1 MKKLLLLAMMAIVA
15 AGPVEAQGFFK
26 KMGQSMKESW
36 NKAKESNPWPGTS
49 SSSSSSS
56 YSSSSSST
64 RQSKTNVKFGSVNTS
79 ESAGRWIFVVD
90 YSNNNQLQFIK
101 DERGNRL
108 FYNDSKE
115 NSPQTVF
122 CSALRYPKSIKLPSN
137 FTENRSPLSYRY
149 YDAYWTNGTNEKIY
163 YQKWGDERVKEDNVF
178 YTNDQ
183 INEPPS
189 QNVIFRHKE
198 DGDWIVWEFV
208 EDLTVFSP
216 GSGDEWDNFNKQAQV
231 FVSNS
236 QQKVMEQNT
245 QKVNEKKQKITE
257 RERKDKEV
265 KTSDYVN
272 ILDIPNYPVKE
283 RRVINA
289 DVKDQEPHVEVLF
302 ENGDSLYIYRQPGY
316 PGYTFG
322 GIVWSG
328 RIHLLNG
335 DLIEAYPNDMK
346 MRITYTNGK
355 KYYGDVKGAIIA
367 IDGSYFKGMTT
378 VEALEKALK
387 INDQTGK
394 QNGFTPEGGEWTLA
408 DSKTKHEE
416 SRNERII
423 RENEAEAKKKAEQK
437 QQEKQALYTKYG
449 QKYVDALLNNG
460 EVLVGCPFAL
470 LKERCNV
477 KLYRTDGQDQLYHL
491 YTWKQDPYSNVI
503 GQKTYVWTH
512 SLWVH
517 NGRVTSITNHNN

>member
-1 MKKLLLLAMMAIVA
+1 MKKLLLLVALATMA

-26 KMGQSMKESW
+26 KLGQSMKESW

-56 YSSSSSST
+56 YSRSSSST

-79 ESAGRWIFVVD
+79 ESAGRWISVVD
-90 YSNNNQLQFIK
+90 YSNNNHLKFIK
-101 DERGNRL
+101 NKYGDQM
-108 FYNDSKE
+108 FYNDRE
-115 NSPQTVF
+115 EDQPQTVF
-122 CSALRYPKSIKLPSN
+122 CSALRYPKSIKLPS
-137 FTENRSPLSYRY
+137 TKESYVSYRY
-149 YDAYWTNGTNEKIY
+149 YDAYWTNGRNEDIY
-163 YQKWGDERVKEDNVF
+163 YQKWGDEMVKEDNVF
-178 YTNDQ
+178 HTYDY
-183 INEPPS
+183 INEP
-189 QNVIFRHKE
+189 NGTVIFRHKE

-208 EDLTVFSP
+208 EDFTVFSP

-257 RERKDKEV
+257 QERKDKEV
-265 KTSDYVN
+265 KTSDYVE

-316 PGYTFG
+316 PGNASFG
-322 GIVWSG
+322 AIIWSG

-346 MRITYTNGK
+346 MRITYTNGN
-355 KYYGDVKGAIIA
+355 KYYGDVKGTIKA
-367 IDGSYFKGMTT
+367 IDGSYFEGMTT
-378 VEALEKALK
+378 VEALKEALT
-387 INDQTGK
+387 INTETAK

-408 DSKTKHEE
+408 DGTTKHEE
-416 SRNERII
+416 SREERID
-423 RENEAEAKKKAEQK
+423 REEKEAAQKRLEQK
-437 QQEKQALYTKYG
+437 QKEKQAIYNKYG
-449 QKYVDALLNNG
+449 KKYVDALLNEG
-460 EVLVGCPFAL
+460 KILVGCPIGL
-470 LKERCNV
+470 LKEKCWIELSSNNGTEQV
-477 KLYRTDGQDQLYHL
+477 YHL
-491 YTWKQDPYSNVI
+491 YSQVSNYNRSGII
-503 GQKTYVWTH
+503 GDKRTDWTH
-512 SLWVH
+512 TIWVR
-517 NGRVTSITNHNN
+517 NGRVTSIRDYTK